1 MKILLYLEAEKFL
14 RKSGIGRA
22 IHHQKRALDIAG
34 IDYTTNPK
42 EDFDI
47 AHINTYGIK
56 SILLL
61 FRVKRMGK
69 KVIYHGHSTQEDF
82 RNSFI
87 GSNLL
92 APLVKRYLTFLY
104 SHADLVI
111 TPTTYAKQLISS
123 YGVKTPI
130 VAISNGIDLEKYK
143 RSIDKELAFKKHFHV
158 KENEK
163 IVICAA
169 LYFKRK
175 GIDDFVKVAEMMPDV
190 RFIWF
195 GETNLWT
202 VPGWVR
208 RLVKTNHPSNVEFP
222 GYIKGD
228 VYEGAMTASD
238 AFFFPSHEE
247 TEGIVVLE
255 ALASNQHVVARD
267 IPVYNGWLDNRAAS
281 LVSTNEAFVEKL
293 SDVLTHKIDKH
304 IAGYQ
309 VAQSRSIDSISS
321 QLVAAYHA
329 VLDES

>member
-34 IDYTTNPK
+34 IDYTTNPH

-56 SILLL
+56 SVMLL
-61 FRVKRMGK
+61 FRAKRMGK
-69 KVIYHGHSTQEDF
+69 KVIYHGHSTMEDF

-92 APLVKRYLTFLY
+92 APFVKKYLTFLY
-104 SHADLVI
+104 RHADLVI
-111 TPTTYAKQLISS
+111 TPTEYSKQLITS
-123 YGVKTPI
+123 YGVDAPV
-130 VAISNGIDLEKYK
+130 VAISNGIDLSKYRQSPK
-143 RSIDKELAFKKHFHV
+143 KEQAFKTHFHV
-158 KENEK
+158 LPDQK
-163 IVICAA
+163 IVMCAA

-208 RLVKTNHPSNVEFP
+208 RLVKKNHPANVEFP

-228 VYEGAMTASD
+228 IYEGAMTASD
-238 AFFFPSHEE
+238 VFFFPSHEE

-255 ALASNQHVVARD
+255 ALASDQNVVARD
-267 IPVYNGWLDNRAAS
+267 IPVYGGWLDDTAAT
-281 LVSTNEAFVEKL
+281 LVSTNANFVSALRE
-293 SDVLTHKIDKH
+293 VLDGKIDKRKIGH
-304 IAGYQ
+304 R
-309 VAQSRSIDSISS
+309 VAESRSIESISS
-321 QLVAAYHA
+321 QLVAAYQQ
-329 VLDES
+329 VLDN

>member
-1 MKILLYLEAEKFL
+1 MKVLLYLEAEKFL

-22 IHHQKRALDIAG
+22 IYHQKRALDIAG
-34 IDYTTNPK
+34 IPYTTNPH

-56 SILLL
+56 SLMLL
-61 FRVKRMGK
+61 FRAKRMGK
-69 KVIYHGHSTQEDF
+69 KVICHGHSTKEDF

-92 APLVKRYLTFLY
+92 APLVKIYLTYLY

-111 TPTTYAKQLISS
+111 TPTDYSKRLIAS
-123 YGVKTPI
+123 YGVKAPI
-130 VAISNGIDLEKYK
+130 IAISNGIDLNKYH
-143 RSIDKELAFKKHFHV
+143 RSADKEAAFRAHFNVAPH
-158 KENEK
+158 EK
-163 IVICAA
+163 IVMCAG

-202 VPGWVR
+202 VPAWVR
-208 RLVKTNHPSNVEFP
+208 RLVKHDHPANVEFP

-238 AFFFPSHEE
+238 VFFFPSREE

-255 ALASNQHVVARD
+255 ALASGQHVVTRD
-267 IPVYNGWLDNRAAS
+267 IPVYDGWLDNSAAT
-281 LVSTNEAFVEKL
+281 LVTTNEAFVSAL
-293 SDVLTHKIDKH
+293 RDVLDGKIDKRS
-304 IAGYQ
+304 AGYR
-309 VAQSRSIDSISS
+309 VAESRSIEQIAS
-321 QLVAAYHA
+321 QLVAAYHQ
-329 VLDES
+329 VLDA

>member
-22 IHHQKRALDIAG
+22 IYHQKRALDIAG
-34 IDYTTNPK
+34 IYYTTNPL

-56 SILLL
+56 SIMLL
-61 FRVKRMGK
+61 FRAKRMGK
-69 KVIYHGHSTQEDF
+69 KVIYHGHSTMEDF

-92 APLVKRYLTFLY
+92 APIVKKYLTFLY
-104 SHADLVI
+104 RHADLVI
-111 TPTTYAKQLISS
+111 TPTDYSKQLITS
-123 YGVKTPI
+123 YGVNVPV
-130 VAISNGIDLEKYK
+130 VAISNGIDLSKYCQ
-143 RSIDKELAFKKHFHV
+143 SPEKELAFKNHFQV
-158 KENEK
+158 LPDQK
-163 IVICAA
+163 IVMCAA

-208 RLVKTNHPSNVEFP
+208 RLVKKNHPTNVEFP

-228 VYEGAMTASD
+228 IYEGAMTASD
-238 AFFFPSHEE
+238 VFFFPSHEE

-255 ALASNQHVVARD
+255 ALASGQNVVARD
-267 IPVYNGWLDNRAAS
+267 IPVYGGWLDNTAAT
-281 LVSTNEAFVEKL
+281 LVSTNEDFVSAL
-293 SDVLTHKIDKH
+293 RGVLDGKIDKKE
-304 IAGYQ
+304 AGHR
-309 VAQSRSIDSISS
+309 VAESRSIESIST
-321 QLVAAYHA
+321 QLVAAYQQ
-329 VLDES
+329 VLDS

>member
-14 RKSGIGRA
+14 RKSVIGRA

-34 IDYTTNPK
+34 IDYTTNPH

-56 SILLL
+56 SIMLL
-61 FRVKRMGK
+61 FRAKRMGK
-69 KVIYHGHSTQEDF
+69 KVVYHGHSTKEDF

-92 APLVKRYLTFLY
+92 APFVKKYLTFLY
-104 SHADLVI
+104 RHADLVI
-111 TPTTYAKQLISS
+111 TPTEYSKQLITS
-123 YGVKTPI
+123 YGVDVPVI
-130 VAISNGIDLEKYK
+130 AISNGIDLSKYCQSPK
-143 RSIDKELAFKKHFHV
+143 KEQAFKNHFQV
-158 KENEK
+158 LPEQK
-163 IVICAA
+163 IVMCAA

-208 RLVKTNHPSNVEFP
+208 RLVKKNHPANVEFP

-228 VYEGAMTASD
+228 IYEGAMTASD
-238 AFFFPSHEE
+238 VFFFPSHEE

-255 ALASNQHVVARD
+255 ALASDQNVVARD
-267 IPVYNGWLDNRAAS
+267 IPVYGGWLDNRAAT
-281 LVSTNEAFVEKL
+281 LVSTNEEFVSAL
-293 SDVLTHKIDKH
+293 RHVLDGKIDKRETGH
-304 IAGYQ
+304 R
-309 VAQSRSIDSISS
+309 VAESRSIESIST
-321 QLVAAYHA
+321 QLVAAYQY
-329 VLDES
+329 VLNN

>member
-22 IHHQKRALDIAG
+22 IYHQKRALDIAG
-34 IDYTTNPK
+34 IDYTTNPH

-56 SILLL
+56 SIMLL
-61 FRVKRMGK
+61 FRAKRMGK
-69 KVIYHGHSTQEDF
+69 KVVYHGHSTKEDF

-92 APLVKRYLTFLY
+92 APFVKKYLTFLY
-104 SHADLVI
+104 RHADLVI
-111 TPTTYAKQLISS
+111 TPTEYSKQLITS
-123 YGVKTPI
+123 YGVDVSVI
-130 VAISNGIDLEKYK
+130 AISNGIDLSKYCQSPK
-143 RSIDKELAFKKHFHV
+143 KEQAFKNHFQV
-158 KENEK
+158 LPEQK
-163 IVICAA
+163 IVMCAA

-208 RLVKTNHPSNVEFP
+208 RLVKKNHPANVEFP

-228 VYEGAMTASD
+228 IYEGAMTASD
-238 AFFFPSHEE
+238 VFFFPSHEE

-255 ALASNQHVVARD
+255 ALASDQNVVARD
-267 IPVYNGWLDNRAAS
+267 IPVYGGWLDNRAAT
-281 LVSTNEAFVEKL
+281 LVSTNEEFVSAL
-293 SDVLTHKIDKH
+293 RHVLDGKIDKRETGH
-304 IAGYQ
+304 R
-309 VAQSRSIDSISS
+309 VAESRSIESIST
-321 QLVAAYHA
+321 QLVAAYQY
-329 VLDES
+329 VLNN

>member
-34 IDYTTNPK
+34 VDYTTNPH

-61 FRVKRMGK
+61 FRAKRMGK
-69 KVIYHGHSTQEDF
+69 KVIYHGHSTMEDF

-92 APLVKRYLTFLY
+92 APIVKKYLTFLY
-104 SHADLVI
+104 RHADLVI
-111 TPTTYAKQLISS
+111 TPTDYSKQLITS
-123 YGVKTPI
+123 YGVTVPV
-130 VAISNGIDLEKYK
+130 VAISNGIDLSKYCQSPEK
-143 RSIDKELAFKKHFHV
+143 EQAFKAHFQV
-158 KENEK
+158 LPEQK
-163 IVICAA
+163 IVMCAA

-208 RLVKTNHPSNVEFP
+208 RLVKKNHPANVEFP

-228 VYEGAMTASD
+228 IYEGAMTASD
-238 AFFFPSHEE
+238 VFFFPSHEE

-255 ALASNQHVVARD
+255 ALASGQHVVARD
-267 IPVYNGWLDNRAAS
+267 IPVYGGWLDNQAAT
-281 LVSTNEAFVEKL
+281 LVATNEDFVSAL
-293 SDVLTHKIDKH
+293 RDVLDGKIDRRK
-304 IAGYQ
+304 AGHR
-309 VAQSRSIDSISS
+309 VAESRSIESISN
-321 QLVAAYHA
+321 QLVAAYQQ
-329 VLDES
+329 VLDN

>member
-34 IDYTTNPK
+34 VDYTTNPH

-61 FRVKRMGK
+61 FRAKRMGK
-69 KVIYHGHSTQEDF
+69 KVIYHGHSTMEDF

-92 APLVKRYLTFLY
+92 APIVKKYLTFLY
-104 SHADLVI
+104 RHADMVI
-111 TPTTYAKQLISS
+111 TPTDYSKQLITS
-123 YGVKTPI
+123 YGVGVPV
-130 VAISNGIDLEKYK
+130 VAISNGIDLSKYTQSPEK
-143 RSIDKELAFKKHFHV
+143 EQAFRHHFQV
-158 KENEK
+158 LPEQK
-163 IVICAA
+163 IVMCAA

-175 GIDDFVKVAEMMPDV
+175 GIDDFVKVADMMPDV

-208 RLVKTNHPSNVEFP
+208 RLVKKNHPANVEFP

-228 VYEGAMTASD
+228 IYEGAMTASD
-238 AFFFPSHEE
+238 VFFFPSHEE

-255 ALASNQHVVARD
+255 ALASGQHVVARD
-267 IPVYNGWLDNRAAS
+267 IPVYGGWLDNRAAT
-281 LVSTNEAFVEKL
+281 LVATNEDFVSAL
-293 SDVLTHKIDKH
+293 RDVLGGKIDKRD
-304 IAGYQ
+304 AGHR
-309 VAQSRSIDSISS
+309 VAESRSIESISS
-321 QLVAAYHA
+321 QLVAAYQQ
-329 VLDES
+329 VLDN

>member
-34 IDYTTNPK
+34 VDYTTNPH

-56 SILLL
+56 SVMLL
-61 FRVKRMGK
+61 FRAKRMGK
-69 KVIYHGHSTQEDF
+69 KVIYHGHSTKEDF

-87 GSNLL
+87 GSNLF
-92 APLVKRYLTFLY
+92 APIVKKYLTFLY
-104 SHADLVI
+104 RHADLVI
-111 TPTTYAKQLISS
+111 TPTDYSKQLITS
-123 YGVKTPI
+123 YGVNVPV
-130 VAISNGIDLEKYK
+130 VAISNGIDLNKYRHSPEK
-143 RSIDKELAFKKHFHV
+143 EQAFKDHFHV
-158 KENEK
+158 LPDQK
-163 IVICAA
+163 IVMCAG

-202 VPGWVR
+202 IPGWVR
-208 RLVKTNHPSNVEFP
+208 RLVKKNHPANVEFP

-228 VYEGAMTASD
+228 IYEGAMTASD
-238 AFFFPSHEE
+238 VFFFPSREE

-255 ALASNQHVVARD
+255 ALASDQNVVARD
-267 IPVYNGWLDNRAAS
+267 IPVYGGWLDHHAAT
-281 LVSTNEAFVEKL
+281 LVSTNDDFVSAL
-293 SDVLTHKIDKH
+293 RGVLDGEIDKRE
-304 IAGYQ
+304 AGRR
-309 VAQSRSIDSISS
+309 VAESRSIESISS
-321 QLVAAYHA
+321 QLVAAYRQ
-329 VLDES
+329 VLDN

>member
-22 IHHQKRALDIAG
+22 IYHQKRALDIAG
-34 IDYTTNPK
+34 IDYTTNPH

-56 SILLL
+56 SIMLL
-61 FRVKRMGK
+61 FRAKRMGK
-69 KVIYHGHSTQEDF
+69 KVIYHGHSTMEDF

-92 APLVKRYLTFLY
+92 APIVKKYLTFLY
-104 SHADLVI
+104 RHADLVI
-111 TPTTYAKQLISS
+111 TPTDYSKQLITS
-123 YGVKTPI
+123 YGVNVPV
-130 VAISNGIDLEKYK
+130 VAISNGTDLSKYCQSPEK
-143 RSIDKELAFKKHFHV
+143 EQAFKNHFQV
-158 KENEK
+158 LPDQK
-163 IVICAA
+163 IVMCAA

-208 RLVKTNHPSNVEFP
+208 RLVKKNHPTNVEFP

-228 VYEGAMTASD
+228 IYEGAMTASD
-238 AFFFPSHEE
+238 VFFFPSHEE

-255 ALASNQHVVARD
+255 ALASGQNVVARD
-267 IPVYNGWLDNRAAS
+267 IPVYGGWLDNTAAT
-281 LVSTNEAFVEKL
+281 LVSTNEDFVSAL
-293 SDVLTHKIDKH
+293 RGVLDGKIDKKE
-304 IAGYQ
+304 AGHR
-309 VAQSRSIDSISS
+309 VAESRSIESIST
-321 QLVAAYHA
+321 QLVAAYQQ
-329 VLDES
+329 VLDS

>member
-34 IDYTTNPK
+34 VDYTTNPH

-56 SILLL
+56 SIMLL
-61 FRVKRMGK
+61 FRAKRMGK
-69 KVIYHGHSTQEDF
+69 KVVYHGHSTKEDF

-92 APLVKRYLTFLY
+92 APFVKKYLTFLY
-104 SHADLVI
+104 RHADLVI
-111 TPTTYAKQLISS
+111 TPTEYSKQLITS
-123 YGVKTPI
+123 YGVDVPVI
-130 VAISNGIDLEKYK
+130 AISNGIDLSKYCQSPK
-143 RSIDKELAFKKHFHV
+143 KEQAFKNHFQV
-158 KENEK
+158 LPEQK
-163 IVICAA
+163 IVMCAA

-208 RLVKTNHPSNVEFP
+208 RLVKKNHPANVEFP

-228 VYEGAMTASD
+228 IYEGAMTASD
-238 AFFFPSHEE
+238 VFFFPSHEE

-255 ALASNQHVVARD
+255 ALASDQNVVARD
-267 IPVYNGWLDNRAAS
+267 IPVYGGWLDNRAAT
-281 LVSTNEAFVEKL
+281 LVSTNEEFVSAL
-293 SDVLTHKIDKH
+293 RHVLDGKIDKRETGH
-304 IAGYQ
+304 R
-309 VAQSRSIDSISS
+309 VAESRSIESIST
-321 QLVAAYHA
+321 QLVAAYQY
-329 VLDES
+329 VLNN

>member
-22 IHHQKRALDIAG
+22 IYHQKRALEIAA
-34 IDYTTNPK
+34 IDYTTDPH

-56 SILLL
+56 SVMLL

-69 KVIYHGHSTQEDF
+69 KVIYHGHSTEEDF

-92 APLVKRYLTFLY
+92 APLIRRYLTFLY
-104 SHADLVI
+104 SRADLVI
-111 TPTTYAKQLISS
+111 TPTEYSKKLISS
-123 YGVKTPI
+123 YGVTVPI
-130 VAISNGIDLEKYK
+130 IAISNGIDLTRYS
-143 RSIDKELAFKKHFHV
+143 RSIEKELAFKKHF
-158 KENEK
+158 KIDNSQK
-163 IVICAA
+163 IVMCAA

-202 VPGWVR
+202 IPRSVR
-208 RLVKTNHPSNVEFP
+208 RLVTKNHPANVEFP

-238 AFFFPSHEE
+238 VFFFPSNEE

-255 ALASNQHVVARD
+255 ALASDQHVVARQ
-267 IPVYNGWLDNRAAS
+267 IPVYEGWLDNTSAT
-281 LVSTNEAFVEKL
+281 LVSSNDAFASAL
-293 SDVLTHKIDKH
+293 RDVLAGKIDKRT
-304 IAGYQ
+304 AGYQ
-309 VAQSRSIDSISS
+309 VAESRSIENISS
-321 QLVAAYHA
+321 QLVAAYQQ
-329 VLDES
+329 VLGQ